1 MPDRPD
7 LPAAPLAPQTHAL
20 LRRAVLD
27 FRVSERRKTHPPVL
41 HVGIPGASGLA
52 YEPGHDEPMEHGLCA
67 DLVAAFL
74 GRTRSGPVEPLVWIT
89 RTGELV
95 LEDVDAVW
103 LSAARS
109 AYAEAGV
116 PLTIAVVTRRGWWDP
131 LSGRDRQWQRLR
143 RR

>member
-7 LPAAPLAPQTHAL
+7 LPPVPLTPQTQAL

-27 FRVSERRKTHPPVL
+27 FRVSERRRSHPPVL
-41 HVGIPGASGLA
+41 HVGIPGATTLA
-52 YEPGHDEPMEHGLCA
+52 YEPRHDEQMEHGLRA

-74 GRTRSGPVEPLVWIT
+74 RRARNETVEPLVWIT

-109 AYAEAGV
+109 AYAVAGV
-116 PLTIAVVTRRGWWDP
+116 PLTMAVVNRWGWWDP
-131 LSGRDRQWQRLR
+131 ISGRGREWKRLR